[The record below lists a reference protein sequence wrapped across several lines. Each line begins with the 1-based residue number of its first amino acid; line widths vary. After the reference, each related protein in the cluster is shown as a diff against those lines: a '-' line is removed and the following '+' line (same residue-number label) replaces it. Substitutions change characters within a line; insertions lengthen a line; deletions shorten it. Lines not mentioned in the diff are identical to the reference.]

1 MQHISLKLL
10 KTISIFYSSHSVW
23 LKAIVYTVLVTAQV
37 TLVGTHYGLFF
48 FYLPFLLVFN
58 LHPQKHSKHLLD
70 IERNGIYNADAEQ
83 TSLVQFETSFLTC
96 KMLLD
101 TSSFFCFFVFMFYS
115 L

>member
-48 FYLPFLLVFN
+48 FLFTLSV
-58 LHPQKHSKHLLD
+58 S
-70 IERNGIYNADAEQ
+70 I
-83 TSLVQFETSFLTC
+83 
-96 KMLLD
+96 
-101 TSSFFCFFVFMFYS
+101 
-115 L
+115 